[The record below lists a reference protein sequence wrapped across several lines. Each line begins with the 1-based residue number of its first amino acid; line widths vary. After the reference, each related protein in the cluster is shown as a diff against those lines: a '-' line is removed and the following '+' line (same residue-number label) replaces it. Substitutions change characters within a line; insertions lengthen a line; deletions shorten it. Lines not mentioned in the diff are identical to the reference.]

1 LKTLFKQG
9 SVSEKTSIAREIR
22 NSIAKLVLWIALYI
36 VISALV
42 FATIPGLIPAVKEVM
57 DAYGTYVSVALA
69 LAFGYMIVRAFA
81 NTVYWMLRV
90 RYPHSTAAA
99 VRSLFTILGIG
110 ALVAGI
116 AGGTAGGAAG
126 VALGGFIGMVI
137 GFATQ
142 QVLGQAIAGLFV
154 LLARPIRIGDY
165 VTAAGETGV
174 VEDITSL
181 FTIIRKDDGTLA
193 LIPNNSLIGS
203 KIYIIKRETK

>member
-1 LKTLFKQG
+1 MPSF
-9 SVSEKTSIAREIR
+9 
-22 NSIAKLVLWIALYI
+22 
-36 VISALV
+36 
-42 FATIPGLIPAVKEVM
+42 IPAVKELM
-57 DAYGTYVSVALA
+57 EAYGGYVGVALA

-99 VRSLFTILGIG
+99 VRSPFTILGVG

-174 VEDITSL
+174 VEDVTSL
-181 FTIIRKDDGTLA
+181 FTVIRKDDGTLA